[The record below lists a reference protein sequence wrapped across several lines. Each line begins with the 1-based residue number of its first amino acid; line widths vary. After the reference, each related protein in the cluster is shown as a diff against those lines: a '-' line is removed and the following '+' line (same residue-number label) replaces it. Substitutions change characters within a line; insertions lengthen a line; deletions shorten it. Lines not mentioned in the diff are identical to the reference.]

1 MATVLKISS
10 KRCAMDRQCMM
21 ILLVAL
27 MLWLPP
33 KNLVFAEESSAGP
46 EGVRIKLVKMARSFL
61 GLPYRWGGT
70 AERKGVDCS
79 GLVKILFAKLHIELP
94 RTSREQI
101 QSGEKIAVEDLEKG
115 DLLFFSADG
124 ATPNHVGLYIG
135 DKRFVH
141 AAKNPGKVIIS
152 GLDQPWYTSH
162 FLGARRI
169 LTSPKQMK
177 DTEGE

>member
-1 MATVLKISS
+1 MEK
-10 KRCAMDRQCMM
+10 QCMM
-21 ILLVAL
+21 ILLFVL
-27 MLWLPP
+27 VLLLTP
-33 KNLVFAEESSAGP
+33 KGLVFAEESSAGP
-46 EGVRIKLVKMARSFL
+46 ESVRAKLVKMARTFL

-70 AERKGVDCS
+70 SERGGVDCS

-101 QSGEKIAVEDLEKG
+101 HSGEKIALDDLKRG
-115 DLLFFSADG
+115 DLLFFSSDG

-152 GLDQPWYTSH
+152 GLDQPWYIRH
-162 FLGARRI
+162 LLGARRI
-169 LTSPKQMK
+169 LDSSSELE